1 MLGTGRVGAEFV
13 SIDAQFFGKKFDDD
27 LNGTLEEFNLNF
39 SSFISAPR
47 STRSVQISD
56 FKLGLEQSIDL
67 IRGGLDTFMK
77 RIATGDDEFIG
88 SSGDDIMR
96 VMPGMI

>member
-1 MLGTGRVGAEFV
+1 MGAEFV

-39 SSFISAPR
+39 SRFISAPR
-47 STRSVQISD
+47 STRSVHISD

>member
-1 MLGTGRVGAEFV
+1 
-13 SIDAQFFGKKFDDD
+13 
-27 LNGTLEEFNLNF
+27 
-39 SSFISAPR
+39 
-47 STRSVQISD
+47 
-56 FKLGLEQSIDL
+56 
-67 IRGGLDTFMK
+67 MK

>member
-1 MLGTGRVGAEFV
+1 MGAEFV

-56 FKLGLEQSIDL
+56 FKLGLDQIDAL
-67 IRGGLDTFMK
+67 FQPKFEVRYLD
-77 RIATGDDEFIG
+77 R
-88 SSGDDIMR
+88 
-96 VMPGMI
+96 PC